1 MKFNISL
8 ISDLKSEIRNEKNPK
23 VKIKL
28 SKVDEKVIIMI
39 SDNDGEISINIIDKI
54 FEPDFMEKEKDF
66 GFGLFIAK
74 NIIEKKMNGKLSA
87 KNAKEG
93 AEFRIEV

>member
-1 MKFNISL
+1 MF
-8 ISDLKSEIRNEKNPK
+8 
-23 VKIKL
+23 
-28 SKVDEKVIIMI
+28 

-54 FEPDFMEKEKDF
+54 FEPDFMEKDF

-74 NIIEKKMNGKLSA
+74 NIIEKKMNIKFSVR
-87 KNAKEG
+87 NAKEG